1 MQDIQITAQ
10 DLIDD
15 LNTQVSNQTQELTY
29 ARAEKTALIRRIEE
43 LEQIVAQQSNDI
55 NSLNEEL
62 GDLRSELNNV
72 SEATLIIDGETE

>member
-15 LNTQVSNQTQELTY
+15 LNTQVTGQAQELTY
-29 ARAEKTALIRRIEE
+29 ARAEKAALIRRIEE

-62 GDLRSELNNV
+62 SDLRDELNSV

>member
-43 LEQIVAQQSNDI
+43 LEQIVAQQNEDLQRALE
-55 NSLNEEL
+55 SLADKADE
-62 GDLRSELNNV
+62 NV
-72 SEATLIIDGETE
+72 TPRVIEGEVE